1 MGELVKVVGTI
12 AEAKGWAEVAR
23 QAGILPTN
31 TNQAQAMAI
40 VQSGREMGLQPFQ
53 SLRSMS
59 FIKGRLTMS
68 VQLQLAMAKRGGVKL
83 SSVEEGDDYC
93 TATLT
98 RESETV
104 KCKYTKT
111 DAEKAGLVVAG
122 GSWTKYQRQM
132 LRWRAIGDGL
142 RLIAPD
148 LVLGLLSPEEAESID
163 PVDVVESAD
172 SATKTE
178 ESPAESKAPPRSAPA
193 EKGGGAT
200 TPPATPKSEEDE
212 GALRDHLAAV
222 CSEIAK
228 VRGMIRDEGE
238 PDWQAV
244 LFNLTVNAA
253 GKYGKLKTE
262 DIAFKMLKKNGEEWS
277 PLKATISKAE
287 RELEYVTKKAEELD
301 GEEVLL

>member
-83 SSVEEGDDYC
+83 SNVEEGDDYC

-200 TPPATPKSEEDE
+200 TPPATPDDEEYDVEAGKDHARELLKMLQGLMPGWAAE
-212 GALRDHLAAV
+212 GNNSLCQEFTKGGKFKGFQEVTALH
-222 CSEIAK
+222 K
-228 VRGMIRDEGE
+228 
-238 PDWQAV
+238 DWQVKKLVKA
-244 LFNLTVNAA
+244 LETRIEEINAA
-253 GKYGKLKTE
+253 DE
-262 DIAFKMLKKNGEEWS
+262 ND
-277 PLKATISKAE
+277 
-287 RELEYVTKKAEELD
+287 V
-301 GEEVLL
+301 V